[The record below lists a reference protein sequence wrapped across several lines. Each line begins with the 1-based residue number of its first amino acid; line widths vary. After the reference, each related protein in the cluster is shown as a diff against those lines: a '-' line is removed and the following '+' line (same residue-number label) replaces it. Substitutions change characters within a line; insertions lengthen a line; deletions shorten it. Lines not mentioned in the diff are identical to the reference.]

1 MDLIVATATLL
12 FSLNFG
18 LFFLALRRRFREIWR
33 SEELRFFLAVVA
45 LATVLIAW
53 DLDPVYHQGALESLR
68 YAFFHVTS
76 VISTSGFFTEDYALW
91 PQFSQMVLVLLM
103 FCGSCSS
110 STGGGIKCARVLIL
124 LRILRREVRRIA
136 HPRCVEVI
144 KMDGRVVESSTI
156 RGTLV
161 FLGCYMLILLAAGLI
176 ISLDGYSFSIS
187 FSSALASLSNVGPG
201 LELVGPTGNFSL
213 LSPLSK
219 VTMSLCMVIGRL
231 EIFPILVLFSRAVWR
246 HT

>member
-1 MDLIVATATLL
+1 MATATLL

-103 FCGSCSS
+103 
-110 STGGGIKCARVLIL
+110 

-219 VTMSLCMVIGRL
+219 LTMSLCMVTGRL